1 LGPASGVAA
10 MEPEAWLEVETLKK
24 QEAEREATYGASI

>member
-1 LGPASGVAA
+1 